1 MRSLCCS
8 LRCCVLLCCRS
19 HVFKVTLHSLGGGR
33 VTVKSSTCLG
43 ELFAVQLCVLNF
55 LTVFVATM
63 QEAASVVKDKT
74 KARCAS

>member
-1 MRSLCCS
+1 VRSLCCS
-8 LRCCVLLCCRS
+8 LRCSVLLCCTS
-19 HVFKVTLHSLGGGR
+19 HVFKVLLQSLGGGR
-33 VTVKSSTCLG
+33 VTVKISTCVG